1 MKVLFSLSLLF
12 CIPALY
18 AQLDRS
24 IMPKPAT
31 PAQIQLPETE
41 IWRTK
46 NGIVVI
52 LSENHKLP
60 KVSFDL
66 TLGYT
71 PGLEGAKAGIN
82 ELTGSLIMSGT
93 KSRTKDQLDKEIDF
107 IGASLSASATNVSL
121 STLTKHLDKGLELM
135 SDLTMNASFPES
147 EFKRVVDQFKSGLV
161 SLKSEGSAMANNAT
175 VKVNFPNHP
184 YGEVMTF
191 NSLASIS
198 LRDVQSYYKDN
209 FTPQGAY
216 LVIVG
221 DINRTQAEKYID
233 TYFGSWTGGVPSQ
246 PQFTDPKKTDGN
258 QVYFV
263 NKPGAVQSV
272 IHVTFPIAMR
282 MGNPDMLKMSVLN
295 DVFGGSGFGTRLMQ
309 NLREDKAFTYGC
321 YSGLN
326 TQNNGGWIT
335 VSGNFRNNVTDSAIR
350 EIVNELNRLVNEEIK
365 AEELELTK
373 AVKNGSFARSLERPQ
388 TIARFAYNIQKY
400 GMPGDYYKTYLK
412 QLNDISTSD
421 LKKISQTYLKPN
433 NFNIIVVGN
442 ESVLEKLV
450 PFDSDGLVVKLDEFG
465 DVKLDKKPSDLSLD
479 ELVTKIVLNSTGTT
493 SLAEAKK
500 KIAKIKTIEQKASIT
515 TPQIPFPLKNISYY
529 SNKGIKAEKIEIQGT
544 VAQKQYFDGKSGYQ
558 FSPQT
563 GKKELTPAEIEMEQS
578 DLGAIPE
585 LNWMSSIKKPELSG
599 IEMENGMLYYV
610 IKFTFGSEV
619 EVYHYYEKIT
629 FQKAKTVR
637 IMNQNGESNT
647 AISQYSDY
655 KEVNGIKFPHKTIA
669 TVGPLTL
676 NVTIDEIN
684 INGKIDFKEFNMRNK
699 E

>member
-1 MKVLFSLSLLF
+1 MRILIALSLLFSLSILR
-12 CIPALY
+12 
-18 AQLDRS
+18 AQVDRS

-41 IWRTK
+41 MWRTK
-46 NGIVVI
+46 NGMIVI

-66 TLGYT
+66 TLGYN

-93 KSRTKDQLDKEIDF
+93 KSRSKDQLDKEIDF
-107 IGASLSASATNVSL
+107 IGASLSASATNISL
-121 STLTKHLDKGLELM
+121 STLTKHLDKGLALM

-161 SLKSEGSAMANNAT
+161 SLKSEGGAMANNAT

-191 NSLASIS
+191 TSLAAIS
-198 LRDVQSYYKDN
+198 LADVQSYYKEN
-209 FTPQGAY
+209 FTPQGAF

-233 TYFGSWTGGVPSQ
+233 TYFGSWTGGVPGQ
-246 PQFTDPKKTDGN
+246 PQFTDPQKSDGN

-272 IHVTFPIAMR
+272 IHVTFPLSMR

-326 TQNNGGWIT
+326 TQNNGGWLT
-335 VSGNFRNNVTDSAIR
+335 VSGNFRNDVTDSAIR
-350 EIVNELNRLVNEEIK
+350 EIVTELNRLVAEEIK
-365 AEELELTK
+365 SEELGLTK

-400 GMPGDYYKTYLK
+400 GMPNDYYKTYLK
-412 QLNDISTSD
+412 QLNDITTED

-442 ESVLEKLV
+442 ESVLDKIAA
-450 PFDSDGLVVKLDEFG
+450 FDSDGNVVKLDEFG
-465 DVKLDKKPSDLSLD
+465 DVKMDKKPSDLSLD
-479 ELVTKIVLNSTGTT
+479 ALLTQIVLNTTGT
-493 SLAEAKK
+493 SNLEAAKK
-500 KIAKIKTIEQKASIT
+500 KISKVKTLVQKSSMT
-515 TPQIPFPLKNISYY
+515 TEQIPFPLQNVSIYT
-529 SNKGIKAEKIEIQGT
+529 NKGIKAEKVEVQGN
-544 VAQKQYFDGKSGYQ
+544 VAQKQYFNGKEGYQ
-558 FSPQT
+558 FSMQT
-563 GKKELTPAEIEMEQS
+563 GKKSLSAIEIEMES
-578 DLGAIPE
+578 TEMGVVPE
-585 LNWMSSIKKPELSG
+585 LLWLTSLKKPELRG
-599 IEMENGMLYYV
+599 IEMENGAYYYV
-610 IKFTFGSEV
+610 LKFTFGSEA
-619 EVYHYYEKIT
+619 EVYYYYEKNSL
-629 FQKAKTVR
+629 QKAKTVR
-637 IMNQNGESNT
+637 VMNKDGESQT
-647 AISQYSDY
+647 AITTYSDF
-655 KEVNGIKFPHKTIA
+655 KEVNGIKFPHKSIA
-669 TVGPLTL
+669 NLGPLTL
-676 NVTIDEIN
+676 NITVDTLT
-684 INGKIDFKEFNMRNK
+684 INGKVDLKEFEQK
-699 E
+699 D

>member
-1 MKVLFSLSLLF
+1 MRILIALSLLFSLSILR
-12 CIPALY
+12 
-18 AQLDRS
+18 AQVDRS

-41 IWRTK
+41 MWRTK
-46 NGIVVI
+46 NGMIVI

-66 TLGYT
+66 TLGYN

-93 KSRTKDQLDKEIDF
+93 KSRSKDQLDKEIDF
-107 IGASLSASATNVSL
+107 IGASLSASATNISL
-121 STLTKHLDKGLELM
+121 STLTKHLDKGLAIM

-161 SLKSEGSAMANNAT
+161 SLKSEGGGMANNAT

-191 NSLASIS
+191 TSLAAIS
-198 LRDVQSYYKDN
+198 LADVQSYYKEN
-209 FTPQGAY
+209 FTPQGAF

-246 PQFTDPKKTDGN
+246 PQFTDPQKSDGN

-272 IHVTFPIAMR
+272 IHVTFPLSMR

-335 VSGNFRNNVTDSAIR
+335 VSGNFRNDVTDSAIR
-350 EIVNELNRLVNEEIK
+350 EIVNELNRLVAEEIK
-365 AEELELTK
+365 SEELELTK

-400 GMPGDYYKTYLK
+400 GMPNDYYKTYLK
-412 QLNDISTSD
+412 QLDDITTED

-442 ESVLEKLV
+442 ESVLDKIAA
-450 PFDSDGLVVKLDEFG
+450 FDSDGNVVKLDEFG
-465 DVKLDKKPSDLSLD
+465 DVKMDKKPSDLSLD
-479 ELVTKIVLNSTGTT
+479 ALLTQIVLKTTGTGN
-493 SLAEAKK
+493 LEAAKK
-500 KIAKIKTIEQKASIT
+500 KISKVKTLVQKSSMT
-515 TPQIPFPLKNISYY
+515 TEQIPFPLQNVSIYT
-529 SNKGIKAEKIEIQGT
+529 NKGIKAEKVEVQGN
-544 VAQKQYFDGKSGYQ
+544 VAQKQYFNGKEGYQ
-558 FSPQT
+558 FSMQT
-563 GKKELTPAEIEMEQS
+563 GKKSLSAIEIEMES
-578 DLGAIPE
+578 TEMGVVPE
-585 LNWMSSIKKPELSG
+585 LLWLTSVKKPELRG
-599 IEMENGMLYYV
+599 IEMENGAYYYV
-610 IKFTFGSEV
+610 LKFTFGSEA
-619 EVYHYYEKIT
+619 EVYYYYEKNSL
-629 FQKAKTVR
+629 QKAKTVR
-637 IMNQNGESNT
+637 VMNKDGESQT
-647 AISQYSDY
+647 AITTYSDF
-655 KEVNGIKFPHKTIA
+655 KEVNGIKFPHKSIA
-669 TVGPLTL
+669 NLGPLTL
-676 NVTIDEIN
+676 NITVDTLT
-684 INGKIDFKEFNMRNK
+684 INGKVDLKEFEQK
-699 E
+699 D

>member
-1 MKVLFSLSLLF
+1 MRILIALSLLFSLSILR
-12 CIPALY
+12 
-18 AQLDRS
+18 AQVDRS

-41 IWRTK
+41 MWRTK
-46 NGIVVI
+46 NGMIVI

-66 TLGYT
+66 TLGYN

-93 KSRTKDQLDKEIDF
+93 KSRSKDQLDKEIDF
-107 IGASLSASATNVSL
+107 IGASLSASATNISL
-121 STLTKHLDKGLELM
+121 STLTKHLDKGLALM

-161 SLKSEGSAMANNAT
+161 SLKSEGGAMANNAT

-184 YGEVMTF
+184 YGEVTTF
-191 NSLASIS
+191 TSLAAIS
-198 LRDVQSYYKDN
+198 LADVQSYYKEN
-209 FTPQGAY
+209 FTPQGAF

-246 PQFTDPKKTDGN
+246 PQFTDPQKSDGN

-272 IHVTFPIAMR
+272 IHVTFPLSMR

-335 VSGNFRNNVTDSAIR
+335 VSGNFRNDVTDSAIR
-350 EIVNELNRLVNEEIK
+350 EIVNELNRLVAEEIK
-365 AEELELTK
+365 SEELELTK

-400 GMPGDYYKTYLK
+400 GMPNDYYKTYLK
-412 QLNDISTSD
+412 QLNDITTED

-442 ESVLEKLV
+442 ESVLDKIAA
-450 PFDSDGLVVKLDEFG
+450 FDSDGNVVKLDEFG
-465 DVKLDKKPSDLSLD
+465 DVKMDKKPSDLSLD
-479 ELVTKIVLNSTGTT
+479 ALLTEIVLKTTGTGN
-493 SLAEAKK
+493 LEAAKK
-500 KIAKIKTIEQKASIT
+500 KISKVKTLVQKSSMT
-515 TPQIPFPLKNISYY
+515 TEQIPFPLQNVSIYT
-529 SNKGIKAEKIEIQGT
+529 NKGIKAEKVEVQGN
-544 VAQKQYFDGKSGYQ
+544 VAQKQYFNGKEGYQ
-558 FSPQT
+558 FSMQT
-563 GKKELTPAEIEMEQS
+563 GKKSLSAIEIEMES
-578 DLGAIPE
+578 TEMGVVPE
-585 LNWMSSIKKPELSG
+585 LLWLTSVKKP
-599 IEMENGMLYYV
+599 
-610 IKFTFGSEV
+610 
-619 EVYHYYEKIT
+619 
-629 FQKAKTVR
+629 
-637 IMNQNGESNT
+637 
-647 AISQYSDY
+647 
-655 KEVNGIKFPHKTIA
+655 
-669 TVGPLTL
+669 
-676 NVTIDEIN
+676 
-684 INGKIDFKEFNMRNK
+684 
-699 E
+699 

>member
-1 MKVLFSLSLLF
+1 MRILIALSLLFSLSILR
-12 CIPALY
+12 
-18 AQLDRS
+18 AQVDRS

-41 IWRTK
+41 MWRTK
-46 NGIVVI
+46 NGMIVI

-66 TLGYT
+66 TLGYN

-93 KSRTKDQLDKEIDF
+93 KSRSKDQLDKEIDF
-107 IGASLSASATNVSL
+107 IGASLSASATNISL
-121 STLTKHLDKGLELM
+121 STLTKHLDKGLAIM

-161 SLKSEGSAMANNAT
+161 SLKSEGGGMANNAT

-191 NSLASIS
+191 TSLAAIS
-198 LRDVQSYYKDN
+198 LADVQSYYKEN
-209 FTPQGAY
+209 FTPQGAF

-246 PQFTDPKKTDGN
+246 PQFTDPQKSDGN

-272 IHVTFPIAMR
+272 IHVTFPLSMR

-335 VSGNFRNNVTDSAIR
+335 VSGNFRNDVTDSAIR
-350 EIVNELNRLVNEEIK
+350 EIVNELNRLVVEEIK
-365 AEELELTK
+365 SEELELTK

-400 GMPGDYYKTYLK
+400 GMPNDYYKTYLK
-412 QLNDISTSD
+412 QLNDITTED

-442 ESVLEKLV
+442 ESVLDKIAA
-450 PFDSDGLVVKLDEFG
+450 FDSDGNVVKLDEFG
-465 DVKLDKKPSDLSLD
+465 DVKMDKKPSDLSLD
-479 ELVTKIVLNSTGTT
+479 ALLTQIVLKTTGTGN
-493 SLAEAKK
+493 LEAAKK
-500 KIAKIKTIEQKASIT
+500 KISKVKTLVQKSSMT
-515 TPQIPFPLKNISYY
+515 TEQIPFPLQNVSIYT
-529 SNKGIKAEKIEIQGT
+529 NKGIKAEKVEVQGN
-544 VAQKQYFDGKSGYQ
+544 VAQKQYFNGKEGYQ
-558 FSPQT
+558 FSMQT
-563 GKKELTPAEIEMEQS
+563 GKKSLTAIEIEMES
-578 DLGAIPE
+578 TEMGVVPE
-585 LNWMSSIKKPELSG
+585 LLWLTSVKKPELRG
-599 IEMENGMLYYV
+599 IEMENGAYYYV
-610 IKFTFGSEV
+610 LKFTFGSEA
-619 EVYHYYEKIT
+619 EVYYYYEKNSL
-629 FQKAKTVR
+629 QKAKTVR
-637 IMNQNGESNT
+637 VMNKDGESQT
-647 AISQYSDY
+647 AITTYSDF
-655 KEVNGIKFPHKTIA
+655 KEVNGIKFPHKSIA
-669 TVGPLTL
+669 NLGPLTL
-676 NVTIDEIN
+676 NITVDTLT
-684 INGKIDFKEFNMRNK
+684 INGKVDLKEFEQK
-699 E
+699 D